1 MSKLLSI
8 GSPQRSPIWT
18 ASVALTLLVSGCSC
32 GPTMASID
40 GGPTDA
46 GPFFGGI
53 DAPGYEPTDSGPRPP
68 EPCAVPVRR
77 ARFPVGDGSLGHT
90 NSLWASGSRAWVYL
104 GGYSGPGSPPPSL
117 HLFDLEGER
126 ELDVDFVPGVEDGDG
141 VAGVFETPAGY
152 EIIVL
157 RGGDDGPHV
166 VFTDPDGRLTG
177 ATEER
182 LELAAMPLVR
192 LDDGRYLGMAVYEGL
207 TSPVQTTV
215 EVAAPGDPVE
225 RIELGFETMSGHLA
239 ALHWT
244 GETLVGVGYEDE
256 TASVLRFEV
265 DLETAAVRLAT
276 LVEGVRLSGL
286 VGSRIALWSN
296 TNTATVALTYELAD
310 APWGS
315 PQIAELFWWPIGGD
329 TVTRH
334 IVRPASDLSVGVLAL
349 SGEMPRQT
357 LVLAQT
363 SSLRTWVTAARVRAP
378 GDVVG
383 GTEPIGVFT
392 GITDAAAWE
401 PSEGTAALALLS
413 QHELEV
419 LYVCEGAP

>member
-8 GSPQRSPIWT
+8 RSPQRSPIAT

-40 GGPTDA
+40 GRPTDA

-77 ARFPVGDGSLGHT
+77 VRFPVGDGSLGHT

-126 ELDVDFVPGVEDGDG
+126 ELDIDFVLGEDDL
-141 VAGVFETPAGY
+141 VLRVFEAPTGF
-152 EIIVL
+152 ELLVL
-157 RGGDDGPHV
+157 RSGGDGPHL
-166 VFTDPDGRLTG
+166 VFTDRDGRLTG
-177 ATEER
+177 ASEE
-182 LELAAMPLVR
+182 ELAGGPHVR
-192 LDDGRYLGMAVYEGL
+192 LDDGRYVGMPEVGAV
-207 TSPVQTTV
+207 TSPVAAAL
-215 EVAAPGDPVE
+215 EIAAPGARVE
-225 RIELGFETMSGHLA
+225 RIDLGFETMNGHWA

-265 DLETAAVRLAT
+265 DLETAEVRLAT
-276 LVEGVRLSGL
+276 LVEGVRPSGL
-286 VGSRIALWSN
+286 LGRVIALWSSAD
-296 TNTATVALTYELAD
+296 TATVALTYEPGD
-310 APWGS
+310 APAGS

-334 IVRPASDLSVGVLAL
+334 TVRPAADLSVGVLAL
-349 SGEMPRQT
+349 GGAMPRQT

-363 SSLRTWVTAARVRAP
+363 SSSRTWVTAARVRAP

-401 PSEGTAALALLS
+401 PSAGTAALALLA
-413 QHELEV
+413 QRELEV